1 MNFTAQTANFARSLV
16 REYKI
21 PILFSNSLTASAY
34 LKCAS
39 TKANSDTGKFTI
51 KQNGSISIRSQTE
64 FWYCPDPDGDAH
76 HAQAAPLIFPARGIL
91 SQNDEPDYSSC
102 NMTILT
108 SITCHNKSEFK
119 LDPQKIML
127 GSGDSNSQQTV
138 TGEAVR
144 TAWKAHVAALAVVA
158 AVLCSL

>member
-1 MNFTAQTANFARSLV
+1 
-16 REYKI
+16 
-21 PILFSNSLTASAY
+21 
-34 LKCAS
+34 
-39 TKANSDTGKFTI
+39 
-51 KQNGSISIRSQTE
+51 
-64 FWYCPDPDGDAH
+64 
-76 HAQAAPLIFPARGIL
+76 
-91 SQNDEPDYSSC
+91 
-102 NMTILT
+102 MTILT
-108 SITCHNKSEFK
+108 SITCHNKSEFE